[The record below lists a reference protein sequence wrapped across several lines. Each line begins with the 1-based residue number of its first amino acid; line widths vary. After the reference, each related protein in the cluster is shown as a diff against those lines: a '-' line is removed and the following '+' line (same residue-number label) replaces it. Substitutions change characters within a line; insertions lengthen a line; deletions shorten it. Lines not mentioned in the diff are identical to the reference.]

1 MFGNP
6 AFSRT
11 TGFVVGAFF
20 ERACSGGSHW
30 AGILE
35 KASSPIPNTVHLQKG
50 VPVHP
55 SARPF
60 PTDRACI
67 RGRYN
72 STPFWNAAKHDVP
85 CTGRVAT
92 VTRILQSARVQAAYV
107 EGTPSGHTPVM
118 NQIPTRMSILV

>member
-50 VPVHP
+50 VPV
-55 SARPF
+55 R
-60 PTDRACI
+60 
-67 RGRYN
+67 
-72 STPFWNAAKHDVP
+72 
-85 CTGRVAT
+85 
-92 VTRILQSARVQAAYV
+92 
-107 EGTPSGHTPVM
+107 TPVSEA
-118 NQIPTRMSILV
+118 IPYRSCMHQRTI